1 MTSPMTART
10 VLGAAA
16 AMLLA
21 ASLAAPFASAQTIN
35 NQLGAFGTQVKV
47 GDFDYIPLT
56 KRASFAV
63 RALEADFGRPGE
75 IGDNCIL
82 LLMDNTDSG
91 AVRAVAIG
99 AVTDVYTKDIRLT
112 PCQGKP
118 IGTAIADTDV
128 IEQRQPYLQRAVE
141 VRYFDVNNDG
151 KFGRG
156 DNVYLT
162 TQTGANRG
170 IAASTATGAW
180 TIRLTPIGD
189 KAPGTFV
196 FPGDADFPVA
206 RATATG
212 PTAPV
217 GSPVPQARSM
227 SLVERE
233 GNGWYIIPAAVGF
246 AAQQAIPVNSIRI
259 GIVGAYN
266 QQPLINPSTITLP
279 DTLPAAGET
288 MKITVKFSNDG
299 TGAGVG
305 LLVTK
310 VDGQIVDARLT
321 PLLAPNEG
329 SQVVIPVPLP
339 EHGGRILLSVGDS
352 KVNLDIEGPAKS
364 TTSLA
369 PASADADLEA
379 RVAQLER
386 DLADAQVE
394 RAAASATGIPAVTP
408 LATMGLLGL
417 AVLALRRRE

>member
-1 MTSPMTART
+1 MHPTSRVVAI
-10 VLGAAA
+10 AAA
-16 AMLLA
+16 IALLA
-21 ASLAAPFASAQTIN
+21 ATLGAPFAAAQTLN

-63 RALEADFGRPGE
+63 RAMEADFGMPGE

-118 IGTAIADTDV
+118 IGTAITDTDIV
-128 IEQRQPYLQRAVE
+128 EQRQPYVQRAVE

-156 DNVYLT
+156 DSVYLT

-170 IAASTATGAW
+170 VAASTATGTW
-180 TIRLTPIGD
+180 TIRLTQVGD

-196 FPGDADFPVA
+196 FLGDADYPVV
-206 RATATG
+206 RASATG
-212 PTAPV
+212 PSVPAGTL
-217 GSPVPQARSM
+217 PQARSM

-259 GIVGAYN
+259 GIVGAFN
-266 QQPLINPSTITLP
+266 QQPLVNPSTITLP
-279 DTLPAAGET
+279 ETIPVAGET
-288 MKITVKFSNDG
+288 MKITVRFSNDG

-321 PLLAPNEG
+321 PVLAPSEG
-329 SQVVIPVPLP
+329 SQAIIPVPLP

-352 KVNLDIEGPAKS
+352 KVHLDVEGPAK
-364 TTSLA
+364 TTSFA
-369 PASADADLEA
+369 PATATSSDLETRIA
-379 RVAQLER
+379 ELER
-386 DLADAQVE
+386 QLADRESVEKAQ
-394 RAAASATGIPAVTP
+394 ANASGIPSLTP
-408 LATMGLLGL
+408 TITMLALAGL
-417 AVLALRRRE
+417 VLVLRRRTA